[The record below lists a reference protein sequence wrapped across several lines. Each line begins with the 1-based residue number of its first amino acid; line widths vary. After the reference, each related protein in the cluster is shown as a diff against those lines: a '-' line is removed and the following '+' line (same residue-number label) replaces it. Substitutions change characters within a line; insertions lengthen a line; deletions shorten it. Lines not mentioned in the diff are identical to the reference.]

1 MKRFL
6 TILLTALFALSSL
19 VCTTLAAEVKETS
32 TIITELSDNEIE
44 RLWYADGSRLE
55 IITEVCRDMTVSNTI
70 TGYRTY
76 QKKDSSGT
84 LEWKA
89 TLTAT
94 FTYTG
99 STSTCTDASCA
110 VTIYKSNWYVASC
123 TTTRSGNM
131 ATTYLTMGYKV
142 NGTTLYTRSYTITLS
157 CDANGNLS

>member
-1 MKRFL
+1 MKRIITL
-6 TILLTALFALSSL
+6 LLTALFALSSL
-19 VCTTLAAEVKETS
+19 VCTTLAAEMKETS
-32 TIITELSDNEIE
+32 IIKTELSDDGIE
-44 RLWYADGSRLE
+44 RLWYADGGRLE
-55 IITEVCRDMTVSNTI
+55 IITEVFRDLTASNSI

-99 STSTCTDASCA
+99 TTSSCTGASCA
-110 VTIYKSNWYVASC
+110 VTIYKSNWYVVSNI
-123 TTTRSGNM
+123 TTRSANT
-131 ATTYLTMGYKV
+131 ATTHLTMGYKV
-142 NGTTLYTRSYTITLS
+142 LGTTLYTRSYTITLS